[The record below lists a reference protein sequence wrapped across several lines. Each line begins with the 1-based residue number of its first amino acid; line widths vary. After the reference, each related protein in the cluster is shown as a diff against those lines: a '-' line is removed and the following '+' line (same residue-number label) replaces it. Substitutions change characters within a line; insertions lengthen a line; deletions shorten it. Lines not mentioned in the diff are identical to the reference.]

1 MSKLHVIHIL
11 YREEEEK
18 YKTQNC
24 GQRLSCVCVCVVK
37 FSTKIKRIWNVNV
50 NEWIMKYGYLIK

>member
-11 YREEEEK
+11 NREEEEK

-24 GQRLSCVCVCVVK
+24 GQQLSCVCVVK
-37 FSTKIKRIWNVNV
+37 FSTKIKWIWNVNV